1 MTDPIR
7 LSKHVADQAACSRR
21 EAELLIEGGW
31 VKVNGQIVEE
41 PQHRV
46 SPGTDEVLVDPQ
58 ARPESVPPATLLWY
72 RPDPKTPC
80 DAQALQG
87 SAPISRFPVRV
98 LKRHFTQQ
106 EAIAGLDGLATGLVV
121 FTQDGRMRRRLLED
135 EAEIEQEFMLE
146 LPGQLT
152 NEAIEQLA
160 ARLQQARLWPL
171 VPVVGKVSL
180 NARGPQGTRLRFA
193 LKASSAQG
201 VLALCDRA
209 GLRPLALRRTRLG
222 RVGLTGLEPG
232 QWRFMGPHEKF

>member
-7 LSKHVADQAACSRR
+7 LSKHVAEQAACSRR

-46 SPGTDEVLVDPQ
+46 SPGTDEVLIDAQ
-58 ARPESVPPATLLWY
+58 ARPETVPPATLLWY
-72 RPDPKTPC
+72 RPDPQTPC
-80 DAQALQG
+80 DAQILQG
-87 SAPISRFPVRV
+87 SAPLSRFPVRV
-98 LKRHFTQQ
+98 LKRHFNQQ
-106 EAIAGLDGLATGLVV
+106 QAIAGLDGLATGLVV

-152 NEAIEQLA
+152 NEAIDQLA
-160 ARLQQARLWPL
+160 GRLQQTRLWPQ

-180 NARGPQGTRLRFA
+180 NGRGPQGTRLRFA

-201 VLALCDRA
+201 VLDLCARA

-222 RVGLTGLEPG
+222 RVGLAGLEPG
-232 QWRFMGPHEKF
+232 QWRFMGPNEKF